1 MSHADRG
8 AEMARRI
15 RSLDQHM
22 EERGRAEAEDEIYTD
37 RSLSEKGTRGDGA
50 SRGPMWERASYLCI
64 NELAVSAC
72 LFRSWPFRLCPNL
85 HRGMRVYSR
94 KLRVRMRGSPAPLI
108 AYACS
113 QKLSIYKC
121 REHCVHSVHDLPTQ
135 GTNPSSLMRK
145 LNQDFIFPSQFA
157 LD

>member
-1 MSHADRG
+1 MIRVQYTVSHADRG
-8 AEMARRI
+8 AEMARRK
-15 RSLDQHM
+15 RSLDQLM

-85 HRGMRVYSR
+85 HRGMHVYLKETKSSDEGIAGTIDCICM
-94 KLRVRMRGSPAPLI
+94 KPARNSLGI
-108 AYACS
+108 NAENIVS
-113 QKLSIYKC
+113 TLSMTYPHKAPIQA
-121 REHCVHSVHDLPTQ
+121 H
-135 GTNPSSLMRK
+135 
-145 LNQDFIFPSQFA
+145 
-157 LD
+157 